1 MMVAAR
7 TKCYLSSD
15 LLVYPGDKKLNLVMI
30 VILVKMD
37 QRVRT
42 QAQGPQQRAKGDLR
56 KDQEGDHPPW
66 KTLALWILDT

>member
-1 MMVAAR
+1 
-7 TKCYLSSD
+7 
-15 LLVYPGDKKLNLVMI
+15 
-30 VILVKMD
+30 MD